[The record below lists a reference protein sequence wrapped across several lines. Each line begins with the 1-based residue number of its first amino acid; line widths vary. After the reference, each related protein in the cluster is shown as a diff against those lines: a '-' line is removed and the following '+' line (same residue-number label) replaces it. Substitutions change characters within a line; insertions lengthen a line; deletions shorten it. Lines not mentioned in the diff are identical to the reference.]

1 MKTLSYSNKSR
12 VLVVGSIHGH
22 YADFADEVVAG
33 NHNTLFISTGS
44 SYLGYGSIMRQDLE
58 LEYLQQICAK
68 TDNVVLIV
76 RGEDDNPLYFKE
88 DFFKEHKKGLSDILK
103 NVIFLEDYDVV
114 KTKFGDFLCIGGAPH
129 KTESSTMPLRDPKE
143 YFDGNAPHDIKFKDT
158 EITIVDPLPKYET
171 AEGSEDEV
179 DTNPFTSFLA
189 DKNINYVV
197 SFSSLFSILS
207 TTKKDNM
214 INDTEILSSVY
225 FNTLNKGKNVK
236 YWLFEGS
243 YMMCE
248 EVLVGGTTFK
258 PLKEYNDYVT
268 I

>member
-12 VLVVGSIHGH
+12 VLVIGSIHGH
-22 YADFADEVVAG
+22 YADFADEVVAD
-33 NHNTLFISTGS
+33 NHNTLFISVGS
-44 SYLGYGSIMRQDLE
+44 SYLGYGSIIRQDLE

-76 RGEDDNPLYFKE
+76 RGADDNPLYFKE

-129 KTESSTMPLRDPKE
+129 KSESFTMPLRDPKE
-143 YFDGNAPHDIKFKDT
+143 YFNENTPHDIKFKDT
-158 EITIVDPLPKYET
+158 DVTIVDPFPKYET
-171 AEGSEDEV
+171 VEGSENEV

-197 SFSSLFSILS
+197 SSLSILS

-214 INDTEILSSVY
+214 INDTAFLSAVY
-225 FNTLNKGKNVK
+225 FNTLNKGKNIK
-236 YWLFEGS
+236 YWFFEGS

-248 EVLVGGTTFK
+248 EVLVEGTTFK
-258 PLKEYNDYVT
+258 PLKEYNDYVV

>member
-1 MKTLSYSNKSR
+1 MKALSYSNKSR
-12 VLVVGSIHGH
+12 VLVVGPIHGH
-22 YADFADEVVAG
+22 YADFADEVVAD
-33 NHNTLFISTGS
+33 NHNTLFISVGS
-44 SYLGYGSIMRQDLE
+44 SYLGYGSILRQDLE

-76 RGEDDNPLYFKE
+76 RGADDNPLYFKE
-88 DFFKEHKKGLSDILK
+88 CFFKENKKGLSDILK

-129 KTESSTMPLRDPKE
+129 KSESFTMPLRDPKE
-143 YFDGNAPHDIKFKDT
+143 YFNGTEMIPHDIKFKDT
-158 EITIVDPLPKYET
+158 DITIVDPLPKYET
-171 AEGSEDEV
+171 VEGSEDEV

-197 SFSSLFSILS
+197 SSLSILS
-207 TTKKDNM
+207 TTKKDIM
-214 INDTEILSSVY
+214 IYDTGILSSVY
-225 FNTLNKGKNVK
+225 FNTLNRGKYIK
-236 YWLFEGS
+236 YWFFEGS

-248 EVLVGGTTFK
+248 EHLVGGTTFK
-258 PLKEYNDYVT
+258 PLKEYNDYVA